1 MNYMTY
7 KKTIR
12 INKEYMKSI
21 LNIFCIVCVLGL
33 IGCSQDLTQIADKE
47 KNKNLNVPSIKLDTT
62 YLHIN
67 IEEVALNNED
77 TKKAIAELTQTNAP
91 KTRAIKLDD
100 KGKIKAEQTF
110 TAICYLLNTKTNQLG
125 RFTLDWVI
133 KKNGTE
139 LKLDGLLERNIPI
152 VWPHGTAPSNISG
165 GDWKVC
171 GIAGGGTEV
180 LKQNSEAVSF
190 EPLILKTTGE
200 GQVAIPFLSDYRP
213 VKFNDKNQARLN
225 FNFKFVGTLLKLKV
239 KRDNSVTDDQD
250 FFFNTTGLNPIGIF
264 LMQDLTTHAPLNKP
278 LKELWTST
286 IPLLI
291 DDNKDSEKY
300 HLTLKGSDALKVTEN
315 KTDYFIW
322 YVWGMPNKERSVVET
337 TMGSLTGGYIVKLNN
352 KQGPLWS
359 NHHFRNDEGKVK
371 TFNLSIHNP
380 EPYPS
385 FFFLNILERAA
396 EHNLEAAKTWWESDK
411 VKLGWSN
418 RFIPVKKP
426 DESVFFSYDQAV
438 NPDFMPA
445 GYHLP
450 SLDEMTI
457 LFPYDPS
464 RHEGKDDFHFKTD
477 FKKNKTYTEWVT
489 LYAYQDTYIT
499 SDNRKMWVVCDNATD
514 KDHIASDNVKQQELL
529 QRFYDRNIKGFSS
542 YFYNPNDGNVIYSI
556 RFAENSVYSNK
567 IRCAYKWDFSKVS
580 LSNTQEGYLEITS
593 RWIGDAPVT
602 IDDITK
608 DEWWQHN
615 SKHNVVRRLPAQG
628 ETSGK
633 GVTSFPYAGTYLC
646 SGKYDFG
653 TFSNGNFARVFNTDW
668 HGGTFQRKSH
678 AVSKGLIH
686 PFKNTMMCN
695 ERSAKGGDELFEENT
710 GNGGGQAFPLP

>member
-1 MNYMTY
+1 
-7 KKTIR
+7 
-12 INKEYMKSI
+12 MKSI
-21 LNIFCIVCVLGL
+21 LNIFCLACVLGL
-33 IGCSQDLTQIADKE
+33 IGCSSQDLTQTVDKE
-47 KNKNLNVPSIKLDTT
+47 RGRDLTSSTIKLDTT
-62 YLHIN
+62 YLNFN
-67 IEEVALNNED
+67 IGEVELNNED
-77 TKKAIAELTQTNAP
+77 TKTAIAELLQTNAP
-91 KTRAIKLDD
+91 RTRAITLDG
-100 KGKIKAEQTF
+100 KGKMQAEQTF

-125 RFTLDWVI
+125 RFELDWII
-133 KKNGTE
+133 KKNGTKITLAGE
-139 LKLDGLLERNIPI
+139 QIRKNIPI
-152 VWPHGTAPSNISG
+152 VWKHGTTPTTISG
-165 GDWKVC
+165 NDWQVC
-171 GIAGGGTEV
+171 GIAGGGKEL
-180 LKQNSEAVSF
+180 LKENCESVSF
-190 EPLILKTTGE
+190 EPLLINVTGE
-200 GQVAIPFLSDYRP
+200 GQVAIPFLSNYRP
-213 VKFNDKNQARLN
+213 VKFTDKNIAHLN
-225 FNFKFVGTLLKLKV
+225 FGFNFVGTLLKLKV

-250 FFFNTTGLNPIGIF
+250 FFFNTTGLNPIGVF

-286 IPLLI
+286 IPLLV
-291 DDNKDSEKY
+291 DDSKDSEKY

-322 YVWGMPNKERSVVET
+322 YVWGMPNTERSTVET

-359 NHHFRNDEGKVK
+359 KHNFSNDEGKVK

-380 EPYPS
+380 EPFPS

-411 VKLGWSN
+411 VKVGWSN
-418 RFIPVKKP
+418 RHMPVKKP

-457 LFPYDPS
+457 LFPYAATVHDG
-464 RHEGKDDFHFKTD
+464 EDDLYWKKDFT
-477 FKKNKTYTEWVT
+477 NKTSPWTEWVT

-514 KDHIASDNVKQQELL
+514 KDHIASDNAKQQELL
-529 QRFYDRNIKGFSS
+529 QRYYDRNIKGFYS
-542 YFYNPNDGNVIYSI
+542 YIYNPNGGNVIYSI

-567 IRCAYKWDFSKVS
+567 IRCAYKWDFRHIGLRNYSD
-580 LSNTQEGYLEITS
+580 GYVEITS

-602 IDDITK
+602 IDDIIK

-615 SKHNVVRRLPAQG
+615 GKHNVVRRLPAQG

-633 GVTSFPYAGTYLC
+633 GVGNFPYAGTYLC

-668 HGGTFQRKSH
+668 YGGTFQRKSH
-678 AVSKGLIH
+678 AVDKGLIH

-695 ERSAKGGDELFEENT
+695 ERSAKGGDEFFEENT
-710 GNGGGQAFPLP
+710 GNGGGQTFPLP